1 MNNRKQ
7 RRELS
12 QDIRNKIIDKHR
24 KGKGYKTISKQLE
37 IPVTTV
43 AHIIQKFKTHG
54 TVANLTGRGRKR
66 NIDDKLRRQI
76 VGTVSKEP
84 RRTSKDIKGELLDQ
98 GTSVSDPTIRRC
110 LSQSGLH
117 GRRPRRTP
125 LLKGNHKI
133 ARLQFAK
140 MHVDKPQS
148 FWENVLWTDE
158 TKLELFGKAHQLY
171 VGRLKTEANNQK
183 NTVPTVKHGGG
194 SALFWGGF
202 AASATGCLEVVQ
214 GQMKS
219 QDYRGIL
226 GRNVQ
231 PSVRKLGLSRRS
243 WVFQQDNDPKHTA
256 KKTPRMA
263 QRKALD
269 YSEVAFFEPRSESH

>member
-1 MNNRKQ
+1 MDNRKR

-12 QDIRNKIIDKHR
+12 QDIRNKVIDKHR

-37 IPVTTV
+37 VPVTTV

-54 TVANLTGRGRKR
+54 TVANLPGHGRKR
-66 NIDDKLRRQI
+66 KIDDKLRRRI
-76 VGTVSKEP
+76 VRTVSKEP
-84 RRTSKDIKGELLDQ
+84 RTTSKDIKGELLDQ
-98 GTSVSDPTIRRC
+98 GTSVSDRNIRRC

-125 LLKGNHKI
+125 LLKGNYEK
-133 ARLQFAK
+133 ARLEFAK
-140 MHVDKPQS
+140 MHVNKPQR

-171 VGRLKTEANNQK
+171 VLRLKDEAYNEK

-194 SALFWGGF
+194 SVLFWGCF
-202 AASATGCLEVVQ
+202 AASGTGCLEVVQ

-219 QDYRGIL
+219 QDYQGIL
-226 GRNVQ
+226 DRNVL
-231 PSVRKLGLSRRS
+231 PSVRKLGPSRRS
-243 WVFQQDNDPKHTA
+243 WVFQQ
-256 KKTPRMA
+256 
-263 QRKALD
+263 
-269 YSEVAFFEPRSESH
+269 